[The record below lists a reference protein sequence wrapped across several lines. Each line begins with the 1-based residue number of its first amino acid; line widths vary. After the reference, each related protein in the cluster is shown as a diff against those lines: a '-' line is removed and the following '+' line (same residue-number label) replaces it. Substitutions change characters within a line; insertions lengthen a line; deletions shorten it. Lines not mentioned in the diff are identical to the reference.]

1 MWLVEPMVKRW
12 PYGTNRNM
20 LDKSNKVQAIN
31 GQSNQELM
39 LYSSTGSTN
48 LTQDHICHV
57 AARFQKSNSVK
68 IMMHEI

>member
-1 MWLVEPMVKRW
+1 
-12 PYGTNRNM
+12 M
-20 LDKSNKVQAIN
+20 LDKITKVQTTHI
-31 GQSNQELM
+31 QSKQELL